1 MGEAAYSEGEDAA
14 ELGGDLGMEPIEWQS
29 LVLSDWCACDAEGR
43 PAYVTCGLDVP
54 RQNGKNA
61 VIEIYEVFR
70 LAVCGWHIL
79 HTAHRVKTAKKA
91 FNRLVRYFTDKEHP
105 ELSCLVERIRRTNGE
120 EAIYLTNGGSIEFSA
135 RTNGSARGFDDI
147 QLVVFDE
154 AQELTDSQ
162 YDAIMYTLAA
172 SATGERQ
179 IIYTGTPPNEDCPG
193 TVFAR
198 TRAAILAGDI
208 PSTEWCSWAT
218 DECPRQDA
226 TFDDVV
232 DLIYESNPSM
242 GIILSLDFTRT
253 EFAGG
258 SITGFAHERLGWFSP
273 AAMLTRAI
281 PRESWDAALID
292 AIGDRYRGKKA
303 FGVKFSRDG
312 STYALSGC
320 KLGQRALKGK
330 AAVELIRVGT
340 TAGGARELA
349 EWLYDRRTT
358 ASVVV
363 IDGMSGADALIDRL
377 AEMRP
382 PRGYVVRPQTR
393 DVVAAAVGFV
403 DALNDGT
410 LAHTYDPTLEES
422 ARKCVRRK
430 IGSRGGWG
438 FGSPE
443 DATVPPEPLE
453 SCSLALWGAR
463 NTKRN
468 PRRKQR
474 TL

>member
-1 MGEAAYSEGEDAA
+1 MGEVAYSEGDDAA

-208 PSTEWCSWAT
+208 PNTEWCSWAT

-281 PRESWDAALID
+281 PRESWGAALID

-312 STYALSGC
+312 STYGLATPIWTIPG
-320 KLGQRALKGK
+320 
-330 AAVELIRVGT
+330 GT
-340 TAGGARELA
+340 A
-349 EWLYDRRTT
+349 
-358 ASVVV
+358 
-363 IDGMSGADALIDRL
+363 
-377 AEMRP
+377 P
-382 PRGYVVRPQTR
+382 PP
-393 DVVAAAVGFV
+393 
-403 DALNDGT
+403 
-410 LAHTYDPTLEES
+410 
-422 ARKCVRRK
+422 
-430 IGSRGGWG
+430 
-438 FGSPE
+438 
-443 DATVPPEPLE
+443 
-453 SCSLALWGAR
+453 
-463 NTKRN
+463 
-468 PRRKQR
+468 
-474 TL
+474 

>member
-208 PSTEWCSWAT
+208 PNTEWCSWAT

-253 EFAGG
+253 
-258 SITGFAHERLGWFSP
+258 
-273 AAMLTRAI
+273 
-281 PRESWDAALID
+281 
-292 AIGDRYRGKKA
+292 
-303 FGVKFSRDG
+303 
-312 STYALSGC
+312 
-320 KLGQRALKGK
+320 
-330 AAVELIRVGT
+330 
-340 TAGGARELA
+340 
-349 EWLYDRRTT
+349 
-358 ASVVV
+358 
-363 IDGMSGADALIDRL
+363 
-377 AEMRP
+377 
-382 PRGYVVRPQTR
+382 
-393 DVVAAAVGFV
+393 
-403 DALNDGT
+403 
-410 LAHTYDPTLEES
+410 
-422 ARKCVRRK
+422 
-430 IGSRGGWG
+430 
-438 FGSPE
+438 
-443 DATVPPEPLE
+443 
-453 SCSLALWGAR
+453 
-463 NTKRN
+463 
-468 PRRKQR
+468 
-474 TL
+474 

>member
-1 MGEAAYSEGEDAA
+1 MAYTEGEDAA
-14 ELGGDLGMEPIEWQS
+14 ELGRDLGMDLIEWQR
-29 LVLSDWCACDAEGR
+29 LVLSDWCACDLQGR
-43 PAYVTCGLDVP
+43 PSYITCGLDVP

-61 VIEIYEVFR
+61 VLEIYEVFR

-79 HTAHRVKTAKKA
+79 HTAHRVKTAKKS
-91 FNRLVRYFTDKEHP
+91 FMRLVRYFTDGEHP
-105 ELSCLVERIRRTNGE
+105 ELSGLVEKIRRTNGE

-198 TRAAILAGDI
+198 TRASVLGDAIA
-208 PSTEWCSWAT
+208 STEWCSWAI
-218 DECPRQDA
+218 DVCPRKDA
-226 TFDDVV
+226 TFDDLV

-258 SITGFAHERLGWFSP
+258 SVTGFAHERLGWFSP
-273 AAMLTRAI
+273 VAAAARAI
-281 PRESWDAALID
+281 PAEAWKATAID
-292 AIGDRYRGKKA
+292 GIADRYTGKKA

-312 STYALSGC
+312 STFSLAGC
-320 KLGQRALKGK
+320 KLGQRRLNGR
-330 AAVELIRVGT
+330 AAVELVMVGT

-349 EWLYDRRTT
+349 EWLYERRAS

-363 IDGMSGADALIDRL
+363 IDGMAGADALIDRL
-377 AEMRP
+377 AELKA
-382 PRGYVVRPQTR
+382 PRGYIVRPQTR
-393 DVVAAAVGFV
+393 DVVAAAVGMV

-410 LAHTYDPTLEES
+410 LAHTHDPSLDDA
-422 ARKCVRRK
+422 ARRCVRRK

-443 DATVPPEPLE
+443 DATVSPEPLE
-453 SCSLALWGAR
+453 AASLALWGAR

-468 PRRKQR
+468 PRRRQR

>member
-1 MGEAAYSEGEDAA
+1 M
-14 ELGGDLGMEPIEWQS
+14 
-29 LVLSDWCACDAEGR
+29 
-43 PAYVTCGLDVP
+43 
-54 RQNGKNA
+54 
-61 VIEIYEVFR
+61 
-70 LAVCGWHIL
+70 
-79 HTAHRVKTAKKA
+79 KTAKKA

-105 ELSCLVERIRRTNGE
+105 ELSCLVEKIRRTNGE

-179 IIYTGTPPNEDCPG
+179 IIYTGTPPNEYCPG

-198 TRAAILAGDI
+198 TRAAILPAGDI

-226 TFDDVV
+226 TFNNVV

-242 GIILSLDFTRT
+242 GIICAATSHGVRRRVDHRLRPRAPGLVQPCRH
-253 EFAGG
+253 
-258 SITGFAHERLGWFSP
+258 AHEGHPAGIVGRRAHRRHRRPVPRQEGLRGEVLPGTGRPTRCRVASSASARSRARPPSSSSESERPP
-273 AAMLTRAI
+273 AAPASS
-281 PRESWDAALID
+281 P
-292 AIGDRYRGKKA
+292 
-303 FGVKFSRDG
+303 
-312 STYALSGC
+312 
-320 KLGQRALKGK
+320 
-330 AAVELIRVGT
+330 VG
-340 TAGGARELA
+340 
-349 EWLYDRRTT
+349 LYDRRAT

-377 AEMRP
+377 AEMKP
-382 PRGYVVRPQTR
+382 PRGYVREAADARRGRRRGRLRGRAQRRHARAHLRPDPRGVGEEVRPQEDR
-393 DVVAAAVGFV
+393 VQGRMG
-403 DALNDGT
+403 LR
-410 LAHTYDPTLEES
+410 L
-422 ARKCVRRK
+422 
-430 IGSRGGWG
+430 
-438 FGSPE
+438 PE

-463 NTKRN
+463 TTKRN